1 VLKTF
6 VGPDAKTS
14 EHYAR
19 IVSTQHCERLKSLL
33 ADPKSGTAVVGG
45 AVDVANRYVEPTI
58 LKDVK
63 YDSRVRP
70 SLATGAGRVTNAALS
85 MFRPHR
91 PMSSSTNN
99 QPRS

>member
-1 VLKTF
+1 MLKTF

-19 IVSTQHCERLKSLL
+19 IVSTQHCERLKGLL

-45 AVDVANRYVEPTI
+45 GVDVANRYVEPTI

-63 YDSRVRP
+63 YDSKVRHG
-70 SLATGAGRVTNAALS
+70 SR
-85 MFRPHR
+85 HR
-91 PMSSSTNN
+91 RRAPDFDPLPNLYTTPN
-99 QPRS
+99 